1 MVSGSSHDEQTRFK
15 FNEIFSITFRNYNP
29 VNTVFYDKD
38 YGSKMNIE
46 CCIETDYVFS
56 AISVENLELGS
67 GSNSSEES
75 EMIQGKFSNLK
86 DSTFCLDTEWK

>member
-1 MVSGSSHDEQTRFK
+1 MN
-15 FNEIFSITFRNYNP
+15 NECYNQ
-29 VNTVFYDKD
+29 
-38 YGSKMNIE
+38 
-46 CCIETDYVFS
+46 TDYVFS

-67 GSNSSEES
+67 GSNSSEQS

>member
-1 MVSGSSHDEQTRFK
+1 MLYQSCYLQ
-15 FNEIFSITFRNYNP
+15 
-29 VNTVFYDKD
+29 
-38 YGSKMNIE
+38 
-46 CCIETDYVFS
+46 TDYVFS

-86 DSTFCLDTEWK
+86 DSTFCLDTERK